1 MTGFEEIEKTVLE
14 LPLRQ
19 RVWLAESLLASLAPV
34 ADDAD
39 EDSDLAEAERRE
51 QEIASGQVQPL
62 DEAELWRRVEAG
74 RCSRFIYRELADGI
88 RVILVRHHRRDPD
101 YGLGRE

>member
-74 RCSRFIYRELADGI
+74 RCSR
-88 RVILVRHHRRDPD
+88 
-101 YGLGRE
+101 